1 VNVTATSPTARSNS
15 GEKFRARLMDL
26 DWIAGADAAELRT
39 AVHALCWR
47 SSRAIIDGFATDS
60 YVAAKVL
67 ITTRG
72 VKDELDIK
80 LAAAGA
86 VAASDDRVALLR
98 RRSAAESVISTC
110 AAAVQF
116 AHLHGGQSSAP
127 DLATDLAAAIAEHR
141 RRVDPA
147 DVCEADIELWRVL
160 DDTQSPT
167 TTTQPNTAA

>member
-1 VNVTATSPTARSNS
+1 MTAISPATRSNS
-15 GEKFRARLMDL
+15 GEKFRTRLMDL
-26 DWIAGADAAELRT
+26 GWIAGADAAELRA

-86 VAASDDRVALLR
+86 VAASDDHVALLR
-98 RRSAAESVISTC
+98 RRAAAESIISIC
-110 AAAVQF
+110 DAAVQF
-116 AHLHGGQSSAP
+116 ALLHDGQSSAP
-127 DLATDLAAAIAEHR
+127 DLATDLTAAIAEHR
-141 RRVDPA
+141 SRVDPA

-160 DDTQSPT
+160 DNS
-167 TTTQPNTAA
+167 